1 MNLDAQ
7 AEIRLHCLLLLTVER
22 VDDEVEEE
30 DEENINLTILDDE
43 SNVHM

>member
-30 DEENINLTILDDE
+30 DEENETTGVTGDHLC
-43 SNVHM
+43 V

>member
-7 AEIRLHCLLLLTVER
+7 AEIRLHCLLLLTVEQ

-30 DEENINLTILDDE
+30 DEENETTGVTGDHLC
-43 SNVHM
+43 V